1 MKRSLC
7 LILGDQ
13 LNLTMSSLLGFDPQK
28 DLIVMSEVREDVT
41 YVKYHKK
48 KIVFIFSAMRHFAED
63 LKQRGYPVKY
73 TKLND
78 RNNTGSIFEEVERI
92 RKIYEFD
99 KFIMATKSTESES
112 DFILIPIIELADQL
126 INDLHYTPAPIGSIA
141 NIILNNLAYASDQNK
156 LDTLLLLVIILFQ
169 CMIMKLIYL
178 MTH

>member
-1 MKRSLC
+1 MYKAISMKRSLC

-99 KFIMATKSTESES
+99 KS
-112 DFILIPIIELADQL
+112 
-126 INDLHYTPAPIGSIA
+126 
-141 NIILNNLAYASDQNK
+141 
-156 LDTLLLLVIILFQ
+156 
-169 CMIMKLIYL
+169 
-178 MTH
+178 